1 MLKNNDLG
9 KFQRKA
15 KYFAAAFL
23 FFLFTLALLFSL
35 GHFFILM
42 LCGLAAGTL
51 FLAIYN
57 FVLHT
62 QANQPDSNAKQ
73 KKETQKSKELNDYIQ
88 FHLPIVI
95 SVLLIGLLVA
105 LIILLWIA

>member
-1 MLKNNDLG
+1 MSKNTDPC
-9 KFQRKA
+9 KFLRKA

-35 GHFFILM
+35 GRFFILM
-42 LCGLAAGTL
+42 LCGLVAGTL

-57 FVLHT
+57 FVLYT
-62 QANQPDSNAKQ
+62 QANRPHSNGKQ
-73 KKETQKSKELNDYIQ
+73 KKETQKSKELNAYIQ

-95 SVLLIGLLVA
+95 SVLLIGLLAA